1 MVDDIMKMVFDN
13 LDEAEG
19 PKINLVDF
27 YEREKNN
34 LDGQVGFEEA
44 KNIVIEYSRINNVEI
59 PHLFRSVY

>member
-34 LDGQVGFEEA
+34 MDGQVGFEEA
-44 KNIVIEYSRINNVEI
+44 KNIVI
-59 PHLFRSVY
+59 